1 LDIKASQLIKKELA
15 GAKAAYTTRRV
26 NFEKGI
32 TLINGADKI
41 TPQSGD
47 LILAKVGKIGNHQ
60 RLELVNGRR
69 ARLFVGDKVILSYG
83 NRYAPDQFEAVVPD
97 SLAPCHLAAAGGV
110 MARVLSRHKRMKRPT
125 VLYPLGILGGING
138 QPMNLADFALKKVHV
153 LRPRPLTLAVMGTAM
168 NAGKTTTASYLIK
181 GLVRSGLKV
190 GAAKITG
197 TGSGGDRWFMKDAGA
212 DPVLDFIDAGFAS
225 TYKVTK
231 TQIKE
236 IFDALMSHLIQAGVN
251 AIILEFSD
259 GLYQDEISDMLCTSA
274 FHNDPR
280 SLVLNQHVDGVMFA
294 AHDAMGAIAGV
305 DQLRRSG
312 LSVLALSGTMTQ
324 SSLSV
329 REAEEA
335 CGLPVINSDT
345 LSNPEIADIIK
356 NLLAN
361 QRKTKSALL
370 RAV

>member
-1 LDIKASQLIKKELA
+1 MTKELV
-15 GAKAAYTTRRV
+15 GAKAAYTTRRLT
-26 NFEKGI
+26 FEKGI
-32 TLINGADKI
+32 TLINGADEI

-47 LILAKVGKIGNHQ
+47 LILAKVEEIGSHQ

-69 ARLFVGDKVILSYG
+69 ARLFVGDKVILCYG

-97 SLAPCHLAAAGGV
+97 SLAPCHLAASGGI

-125 VLYPLGILGGING
+125 LLYPLGILGDING
-138 QPMNLADFALKKVHV
+138 QPMNLADFALKKDHV
-153 LRPRPLTLAVMGTAM
+153 LHPRPLTIAVMGTAM
-168 NAGKTTTASYLIK
+168 NTGKTTTASYLIK

-197 TGSGGDRWFMKDAGA
+197 TGSGGDRWFMTDAGA

-231 TQIKE
+231 NQIKK
-236 IFDALMSHLIQAGVN
+236 IFDTLMSHLIQAGVN
-251 AIILEFSD
+251 AIVLEFSD
-259 GLYQDEISDMLCTSA
+259 GLYQDEISDLLCTSA
-274 FHNDPR
+274 MHNKTR
-280 SLVLNQHVDGVMFA
+280 SLVLNEHVDGIIFA
-294 AHDAMGAIAGV
+294 AHDAMGAVAGV

-312 LSVLALSGTMTQ
+312 QSVLALSGTITQ
-324 SSLSV
+324 SPLSA

-345 LSNPEIADIIK
+345 LGNPEISDIIK

-361 QRKTKSALL
+361 QRGTESALL
-370 RAV
+370 GAV